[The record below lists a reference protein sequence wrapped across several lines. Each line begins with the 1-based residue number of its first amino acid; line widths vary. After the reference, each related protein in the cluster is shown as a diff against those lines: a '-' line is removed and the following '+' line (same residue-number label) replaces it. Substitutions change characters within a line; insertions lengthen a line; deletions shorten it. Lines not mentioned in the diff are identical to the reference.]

1 MKKWTWILLA
11 LSVGVILFLWSIREN
26 FQDTATLKGPP
37 YGDSDYPIIVNLMST
52 ALVDKLRDKYSAEN
66 SGQGKPDKSTLEG
79 QRKIVDGAIS
89 SLMGDFHITVYQP
102 ATTPLTAANVDT
114 FLNTKATSGFLLDN
128 KEEIKKLLVA
138 YFVTQTAGAA
148 NVALTAAQQAS
159 ASRAA
164 NSGYASML
172 ADLGQTSTTN
182 PADPPEPTCP
192 DGLMLNSGWCTK
204 AEATPTITC
213 PQGSELFGG
222 DQCVPPSSV
231 TSHSEKL
238 ALGFTYSAAANFY
251 SKPPIITC
259 PSGYKTTGFFGN
271 KCEYEQK
278 QRPTCS
284 TGYTY
289 EIRSGKCVKPAVDSG
304 AQSQMTAN
312 NNPEIAGISNNM
324 QKGNIW
330 GPAWTGLGDNSG
342 SGLGMG
348 DRIYPILL
356 GPKPNLSKMVE
367 SGAVAPVSQ
376 SESLV
381 KSGVLPDPESTGSDP
396 NSQFFGTS
404 RTPAKDGAGGPGGR
418 GGQGG
423 RGGRGGNSTTP
434 GDQDLFPNPYQE
446 FTPSTGSSK
455 TEPVPYLSDFSAFL
469 N

>member
-11 LSVGVILFLWSIREN
+11 LGVGVILFLWSVREN

-66 SGQGKPDKSTLEG
+66 SGEGKPDKNTLEG

-102 ATTPLTAANVDT
+102 ASTSLTAANVDT

-138 YFVTQTAGAA
+138 YFVNQTAGPQ
-148 NVALTAAQQAS
+148 NVGLTAAQIAS
-159 ASRAA
+159 ASRSA

-172 ADLGQTSTTN
+172 ADLGQTSSN
-182 PADPPEPTCP
+182 PADPPQPTCP
-192 DGLMLNSGWCTK
+192 AGLPLLNGFCGK
-204 AEATPTITC
+204 ADVDATITC
-213 PQGSELFGG
+213 PQGSILFGG
-222 DQCVPPSSV
+222 DLCVPPSSV

-238 ALGFTYSAAANFY
+238 ALGFTYSASTNFY
-251 SKPPIITC
+251 SKPAIFTC
-259 PSGYKTTGFFGN
+259 PTGYKAKQNDN
-271 KCEYEQK
+271 KRCEDVQK

-284 TGYTY
+284 GGFTY
-289 EIRSGKCVKPAVDSG
+289 DPPTGKCVKPGAQSG

-312 NNPEIAGISNNM
+312 NNPAVAGISNNLR
-324 QKGNIW
+324 KGNIW

-342 SGLGMG
+342 SGLGDA

-356 GPKPNLSKMVE
+356 GPKPSLSKMVE

-376 SESLV
+376 AQSLV
-381 KSGVLPDPESTGSDP
+381 SSGVLPDPQSTGSDP
-396 NSQFFGTS
+396 NSQFFGTARS
-404 RTPAKDGAGGPGGR
+404 PAKDGGPGGS
-418 GGQGG
+418 GGTS
-423 RGGRGGNSTTP
+423 RVP
-434 GDQDLFPNPYQE
+434 GDQDLFPNPYVE
-446 FTPSTGSSK
+446 FTPSSGSSK
-455 TEPVPYLSDFSAFL
+455 TEPVPYLADFSAFL

>member
-11 LSVGVILFLWSIREN
+11 LGVGVILFLWSVREN

-52 ALVDKLRDKYSAEN
+52 SLVDKLRDKYSAEN
-66 SGQGKPDKSTLEG
+66 SGQGKPDKNTLEG

-89 SLMGDFHITVYQP
+89 SLMGDFHTTVYQP
-102 ATTPLTAANVDT
+102 ASVSLTAANVDT

-138 YFVTQTAGAA
+138 YFVTQTAGAQ
-148 NVALTAAQQAS
+148 NVGLTAAQIAS
-159 ASRAA
+159 NAQAA
-164 NSGYASML
+164 NSGYADML
-172 ADLGQTSTTN
+172 ANLGQTSTSN

-192 DGLMLNSGWCTK
+192 AGLPLDTNDGRCGKPDVN
-204 AEATPTITC
+204 ATATC

-222 DQCVPPSSV
+222 DICVPPSSV
-231 TSHSEKL
+231 TSHSEKI
-238 ALGFTYSAAANFY
+238 ALGFTYSAFANTY
-251 SKPPIITC
+251 SKSPIITC
-259 PSGYKTTGFFGN
+259 PAGYKSKEN
-271 KCEYEQK
+271 NPRRCEDIQK
-278 QRPTCS
+278 QSRTCS
-284 TGYTY
+284 GGYTY
-289 EIRSGKCVKPAVDSG
+289 EPPTGKCVKPGADSG

-330 GPAWTGLGDNSG
+330 GPAWTGLGDDSG
-342 SGLGMG
+342 SGLGLG

-367 SGAVAPVSQ
+367 SGAIAPVSQ

-381 KSGVLPDPESTGSDP
+381 KSGVLPDPESTGSNP

-404 RTPAKDGAGGPGGR
+404 RTPAKNGGPGGSSR
-418 GGQGG
+418 V
-423 RGGRGGNSTTP
+423 P
-434 GDQDLFPNPYQE
+434 GDKDLFPNPYQE
-446 FTPSTGSSK
+446 FTPSSGSSK
-455 TEPVPYLSDFSAFL
+455 TEPVPYLADFSAFL

>member
-11 LSVGVILFLWSIREN
+11 LGVGVILFLWSVREN

-79 QRKIVDGAIS
+79 QRKIVDGTIS
-89 SLMGDFHITVYQP
+89 TLMGDFHTTVYKP
-102 ATTPLTAANVDT
+102 ASVSLTAANVDT

-128 KEEIKKLLVA
+128 KEEIKKLFVA
-138 YFVTQTAGAA
+138 YFVTQTAGAQNA
-148 NVALTAAQQAS
+148 NLTAAQIRS
-159 ASRAA
+159 NERAA
-164 NSGYASML
+164 NSGYADVL
-172 ADLGQTSTTN
+172 AALGQTSTN
-182 PADPPEPTCP
+182 PADPPEPKCP
-192 DGLMLNSGWCTK
+192 AGLPLIDGFCGK
-204 AEATPTITC
+204 ADVNATITC
-213 PQGSELFGG
+213 PQGSILFGE
-222 DQCVPPSSV
+222 DLCVPPSSV

-238 ALGFTYSAAANFY
+238 ALGFTYSASTNFY
-251 SKPPIITC
+251 SKPPTIVC
-259 PSGYKTTGFFGN
+259 PAGYKAKQDDN
-271 KCEYEQK
+271 KRCEDVQK
-278 QRPTCS
+278 QEPTCS
-284 TGYTY
+284 GGYNYEPPTGL
-289 EIRSGKCVKPAVDSG
+289 CVKYAVGPGAQSG

-324 QKGNIW
+324 RKGNIW

-356 GPKPNLSKMVE
+356 GPKPSLSKMVE

-381 KSGVLPDPESTGSDP
+381 RSGALPDPESTGSNP

-404 RTPAKDGAGGPGGR
+404 RMPGKDGGAGGASR
-418 GGQGG
+418 
-423 RGGRGGNSTTP
+423 TP

-446 FTPSTGSSK
+446 FTPSSGSSK
-455 TEPVPYLSDFSAFL
+455 TEPVPYLADFSAFL

>member
-11 LSVGVILFLWSIREN
+11 LGVGVILFLWSVREN

-66 SGQGKPDKSTLEG
+66 SGEGKPDKTTLEG
-79 QRKIVDGAIS
+79 QRKIVDGTIS
-89 SLMGDFHITVYQP
+89 SLMGDFHTTVYKP
-102 ATTPLTAANVDT
+102 ASISLTAANVDT

-138 YFVTQTAGAA
+138 YFVNQTAGAQ
-148 NVALTAAQQAS
+148 NVGLTAAQTAS

-172 ADLGQTSTTN
+172 AELGQTSTSS
-182 PADPPEPTCP
+182 ADSLEPICP
-192 DGLMLNSGWCTK
+192 TGLPLLNGWCGK
-204 AEATPTITC
+204 AEVAATVSC
-213 PQGSELFGG
+213 PEGSTLEAGRY
-222 DQCVPPSSV
+222 CVPPSSMP
-231 TSHSEKL
+231 HAEKL
-238 ALGFTYSAAANFY
+238 ALGFTYDSFINVY
-251 SKPPIITC
+251 SKPQTVTC
-259 PSGYKTTGFFGN
+259 PTGYKRTEFLSDN
-271 KCEYEQK
+271 MCEDSQK
-278 QRPTCS
+278 QLPTCS
-284 TGYTY
+284 GGRNYHAP
-289 EIRSGKCVKPAVDSG
+289 SGKCVQGTGAQSG

-324 QKGNIW
+324 RKGNIW
-330 GPAWTGLGDNSG
+330 GPAWTGLGDDSG

-356 GPKPNLSKMVE
+356 GPKPSLSKMVE
-367 SGAVAPVSQ
+367 GAGIAPVSQ

-381 KSGVLPDPESTGSDP
+381 KSGALPDPTSTGSDP

-404 RTPAKDGAGGPGGR
+404 RMPGRDSGPGGAGGAGGR
-418 GGQGG
+418 GGAS
-423 RGGRGGNSTTP
+423 RSP

-446 FTPSTGSSK
+446 FTPSSGSSK
-455 TEPVPYLSDFSAFL
+455 TEPVPYLADFSAFL

>member
-1 MKKWTWILLA
+1 
-11 LSVGVILFLWSIREN
+11 VILFLWSVREN

-37 YGDSDYPIIVNLMST
+37 YSDSDYPIIVNLMST

-102 ATTPLTAANVDT
+102 ASTSLTAANVDT

-138 YFVTQTAGAA
+138 YFVNQTAGPQ
-148 NVALTAAQQAS
+148 NVGLTAAQIAS

-172 ADLGQTSTTN
+172 ADLGQTSTN
-182 PADPPEPTCP
+182 PADPPEPKCP
-192 DGLMLNSGWCTK
+192 AGLPFLNGWCGK
-204 AEATPTITC
+204 DEVAATVSC
-213 PQGSELFGG
+213 PQGSTLEAGRY
-222 DQCVPPSSV
+222 CVPPSSMP
-231 TSHSEKL
+231 HAEKL
-238 ALGFTYSAAANFY
+238 ALGFTYDSFINVY
-251 SKPPIITC
+251 SKPQTVTC
-259 PSGYKTTGFFGN
+259 PTGYKRTEFLSDN
-271 KCEYEQK
+271 MCEDVQK
-278 QRPTCS
+278 QLPTCS
-284 TGYTY
+284 GGYTY
-289 EIRSGKCVKPAVDSG
+289 ELPTGKCVKPGAGSG
-304 AQSQMTAN
+304 AQSGAQNQMTAN

-356 GPKPNLSKMVE
+356 GPKPSLSKMVE
-367 SGAVAPVSQ
+367 SGAVAPISQ

-381 KSGVLPDPESTGSDP
+381 KSGALPDPESTGSNP

-404 RTPAKDGAGGPGGR
+404 RMPGKDGGPGGA
-418 GGQGG
+418 GGAS
-423 RGGRGGNSTTP
+423 RSP
-434 GDQDLFPNPYQE
+434 GDKDLFPNPYQE
-446 FTPSTGSSK
+446 FTPSSGSSK
-455 TEPVPYLSDFSAFL
+455 TEPVPYLADFSAFL